1 MTSTAAGLP
10 VRMAGGL
17 AGLTGWRR
25 AAVAF
30 VLGALTTAAMA
41 PLHLVP
47 LAVVSFTGLV
57 WLLDGAA
64 TRRAAFWIGWWF
76 GYGYFVTGLYW
87 IASAFFVEPDRFA
100 LLAPLPV
107 LGLPAVVAVFPALA
121 TLIARWRPLTGIARV
136 LALALAWLA
145 LEYLR
150 SHIFTGFP
158 WNLMGYVWAFSPAVL
173 QVTAAV
179 GIHGLSLLT
188 VTAFAMP
195 ALLADG
201 SGGPTPRAGRAVAVA
216 FGALALVWAGG
227 AVRLAMAD
235 NGTVADVRIRIV
247 QANIPQ
253 ADKWQ
258 PEQRAVHLTRH
269 LELTRGPGARAVTHV
284 VWPETAVPFYL
295 NVDHGVRELIAK
307 AVTAGAPDRVLIT
320 GSIRR
325 SDPADA
331 TFRAWN
337 SVLGIGAGGAILDSY
352 DKAHLVPF
360 GEYLPFRGLL
370 SRVGLDKLAHGA
382 VDFTAASDLRLAN
395 LPGLPPARMLVCYE
409 AIFPSEIV
417 PVGADRPGLL
427 VNVTNDAWFGQQ
439 AGPYQ
444 HFAMART
451 RAVEQGLPLLRA
463 ANTGIS
469 GIVDGYGRVQGLLGL
484 GARGVLDGDLP
495 VALAPTPYARFGDLV
510 PLALWLAMLALLV
523 KYCRRR

>member
-1 MTSTAAGLP
+1 MTSAAAGLP
-10 VRMAGGL
+10 ARMAGGL

-30 VLGALTTAAMA
+30 LLGAFTTAAMA

-64 TRRAAFWIGWWF
+64 SRRAAFWIGWWF
-76 GYGYFVTGLYW
+76 GYGTFVTGLYW

-107 LGLPAVVAVFPALA
+107 LGLPAIVAVFPALA

-145 LEYLR
+145 LEFLR

-158 WNLMGYVWAFSPAVL
+158 WNLMGYVWAFSPEIL
-173 QVTAAV
+173 QLTALF
-179 GIHGLSLLT
+179 GIHGLSLIT
-188 VTAFAMP
+188 VVAFAMP
-195 ALLADG
+195 AILADG
-201 SGGPTPRAGRAVAVA
+201 SDAGTPQAGRAIAVA
-216 FGALALVWAGG
+216 FGILALVWAGG
-227 AVRLAMAD
+227 AMRLAMAD
-235 NGTVADVRIRIV
+235 DETVPDVRIRIV

-253 ADKWQ
+253 ADKWR
-258 PEQRAVHLTRH
+258 PERRAVHLARH
-269 LELTRGPGARAVTHV
+269 LDLTRGPGAAAVTHV

-295 NVDHGVRELIAK
+295 NVDHGVRELIAE
-307 AVTAGAPDRVLIT
+307 ALTGDAPDRVLIT

-325 SDPADA
+325 SDPAEA

-337 SVLGIGAGGAILDSY
+337 SVLGIGAGGSILGGY

-382 VDFTAASDLRLAN
+382 VDFTAASEPRLVD

-409 AIFPSEIV
+409 AIFPDEIV
-417 PVGADRPGLL
+417 PFGAARPGVL
-427 VNVTNDAWFGQQ
+427 VNVTNDAWFGHQ

-469 GIVDGYGRVQGLLGL
+469 GIVDGYGRVQGQLGL
-484 GARGVLDGDLP
+484 GMRGVLDGDLP
-495 VALAPTPYARFGDLV
+495 AALAPTPYARVGDLA
-510 PLALWLAMLALLV
+510 PLSLWVAMLVLLV
-523 KYCRRR
+523 KYCRQR